1 MFRAIPPHIA
11 INGILGMCNS
21 IFNWYDADRSAKP
34 KEIADYFVS
43 SWHTASRSRIP
54 DSPPYAG
61 AARSDLPEYS
71 GHRLP
76 C

>member
-43 SWHTASRSRIP
+43 ILAHGFEIAHT
-54 DSPPYAG
+54 G
-61 AARSDLPEYS
+61 
-71 GHRLP
+71 
-76 C
+76 